1 MQHGEIRIT
10 SYLKTYNLF
19 IGFILPFK
27 HYRILKVNPIFR
39 ALSVTIKDIA
49 KILNVS
55 HTTVSRSLN
64 DSSLISKETK
74 ERVIEVAKKY
84 NYRPNVSARSLVLSK
99 SYNIGL
105 FFSTLTTGT
114 TANFFLNSVRG
125 VKSIVKGKYNLAVE
139 AIDNLSD
146 FQQVNIRNFDGIM
159 VMSQSPNDDEFI
171 AHVVREDVPLVV
183 MNREV
188 IGQKVTTVLS
198 DDLVGAYNL
207 TKFIIEQGH
216 KQLAI
221 IEGKPEFRTTYKRK
235 QGFINAQIEAGIE
248 FDERYSIMGNY
259 DLESGYAAMQAV
271 MDMEKLPTA
280 IFCSNDEMA
289 LGAMKAIK
297 ERDIAMPNEMSIAGF
312 DDMGFTAY
320 LTPSLTTVLRPVE
333 EMSKEGTQILLNKIE
348 NSVTEEIGII
358 NLDTKLVV
366 RDSIKKII

>member
-1 MQHGEIRIT
+1 M
-10 SYLKTYNLF
+10 
-19 IGFILPFK
+19 
-27 HYRILKVNPIFR
+27 
-39 ALSVTIKDIA
+39 
-49 KILNVS
+49 S

-105 FFSTLTTGT
+105 FFSTLKTGT

-125 VKSIVKGKYNLAVE
+125 VKSIIKGKYNLAVE
-139 AIDNLSD
+139 AIEDLVD
-146 FQQVNIRNFDGIM
+146 FHQITTKNFDGII
-159 VMSQSPNDDEFI
+159 VMSQNPNDDEFI
-171 AHVVREDVPLVV
+171 AYVLREGIPIVVL
-183 MNREV
+183 NREV

-198 DDLVGAYNL
+198 DDLAGAYNL
-207 TKFIIEQGH
+207 TKFIIDQGH
-216 KQLAI
+216 KDVAI
-221 IEGKPEFRTTYKRK
+221 IEGKPEFRSTFKRK
-235 QGFINAQIEAGIE
+235 QGFINALSEAGLE
-248 FDERYSIMGNY
+248 FNEAYSLKGNY
-259 DLESGYAAMQAV
+259 DLESGHAAMQV
-271 MDMEKLPTA
+271 VLEMKKPPTA

-297 ERDIAMPNEMSIAGF
+297 ERDIAMPDEISIAGF

-348 NSVTEEIGII
+348 SNETAELGII
-358 NLDTKLVV
+358 NLDTKLIV
-366 RDSIKKII
+366 RDSIKKIN

>member
-1 MQHGEIRIT
+1 M
-10 SYLKTYNLF
+10 
-19 IGFILPFK
+19 
-27 HYRILKVNPIFR
+27 
-39 ALSVTIKDIA
+39 
-49 KILNVS
+49 LNVS

-84 NYRPNVSARSLVLSK
+84 NYSPNVSARSLVLSK

-105 FFSTLTTGT
+105 FFSTLKTGT

-125 VKSIVKGKYNLAVE
+125 VKSIIKGKYNLAVE
-139 AIDNLSD
+139 AIDDLVD
-146 FQQVNIRNFDGIM
+146 FHQITIKNFDGIIA
-159 VMSQSPNDDEFI
+159 MSQSPNDDEFI
-171 AHVVREDVPLVV
+171 AYVLREGIPIVVL
-183 MNREV
+183 NREV

-198 DDLVGAYNL
+198 DDLTGAYNL
-207 TKFIIEQGH
+207 TKYIIDQGH
-216 KQLAI
+216 KDIAI

-235 QGFINAQIEAGIE
+235 QGFVNAHQDAGLE
-248 FDERYSIMGNY
+248 FDERHSLKGNY
-259 DLESGYAAMQAV
+259 DLESGYTAMQTV
-271 MDMEKLPTA
+271 LDMEKTPTA

-297 ERDIAMPNEMSIAGF
+297 ERNIAMPDEISIAGF

-348 NSVTEEIGII
+348 SNETAELGII
-358 NLDTKLVV
+358 NLDTKIIV
-366 RDSIKKII
+366 RDSIKKIN